1 METLYN
7 KRGVSEAQI
16 GNVYNIEN
24 MDEQISIDAELKR
37 LLKEAGERMLKE
49 FSKQM
54 DINNEKEMQV
64 FL

>member
-7 KRGVSEAQI
+7 KRGISEAQI
-16 GNVYNIEN
+16 GNVYNIEDL
-24 MDEQISIDAELKR
+24 DEQISIDAELKR

-54 DINNEKEMQV
+54 DINSEKEMQV